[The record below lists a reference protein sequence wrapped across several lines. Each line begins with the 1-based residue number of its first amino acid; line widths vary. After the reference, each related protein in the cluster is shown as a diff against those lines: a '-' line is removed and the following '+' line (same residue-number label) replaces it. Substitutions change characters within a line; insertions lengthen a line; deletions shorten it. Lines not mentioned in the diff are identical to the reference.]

1 MQKAQERAARIADEL
16 REQVVRPILE
26 LSLGIKVKPEDMPE
40 PRFLI
45 ESDEDLE
52 KRARTL
58 DLFAGSLNKFK
69 TAHQKVS
76 NLEQEAAQYGL
87 TLEEQEPEL
96 PTSLPPGGAPS
107 PGGEALP
114 EEQEQT
120 SEHSHGEEH
129 LDLLEVIGERDGFEA
144 AQGFLDQ
151 LVEQSARDALVLE
164 KVSAERMASIIERS
178 GSPEELYEALEQEA
192 TDAAPIELAGLFEK
206 AMILS
211 EMSGRFAVEE
221 DL

>member
-1 MQKAQERAARIADEL
+1 M
-16 REQVVRPILE
+16 
-26 LSLGIKVKPEDMPE
+26 
-40 PRFLI
+40 
-45 ESDEDLE
+45 
-52 KRARTL
+52 
-58 DLFAGSLNKFK
+58 
-69 TAHQKVS
+69 
-76 NLEQEAAQYGL
+76 
-87 TLEEQEPEL
+87 
-96 PTSLPPGGAPS
+96 
-107 PGGEALP
+107 
-114 EEQEQT
+114 
-120 SEHSHGEEH
+120 
-129 LDLLEVIGERDGFEA
+129 LEVIGERDGFEA